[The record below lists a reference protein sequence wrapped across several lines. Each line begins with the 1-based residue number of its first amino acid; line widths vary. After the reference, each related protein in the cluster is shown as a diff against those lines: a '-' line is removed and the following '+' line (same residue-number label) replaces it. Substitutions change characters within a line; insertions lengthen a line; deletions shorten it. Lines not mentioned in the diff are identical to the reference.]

1 MPQPQISIWG
11 TILTC
16 VEIGLHIYALQAEH
30 NQGLVLDADFAKEKL
45 SDEAL
50 KLGQKHGDHIYFDD
64 IKSIVPTYELAGQ
77 GAITHPELNE
87 VTVNPEKLVQEGRY
101 FAPEYFGEFE
111 ALRDAAGQELSQ
123 CQRLDN
129 GIYLVERQGTQQ
141 LAVHQT
147 VGNQVLSDMA
157 LHHAAGQGDYYFYP
171 LSDCAIPVY
180 ELSASHP
187 GVLAQIINEDSLLH
201 TLCDDYPQYVGMH
214 NLHTE
219 EWGHIHDHPAPKS
232 LFLQAQLDRAAE
244 QGSFYLETD
253 APLSEVYIPSD
264 IAPASQDREQQH
276 EEFFEPSEGMEW

>member
-50 KLGQKHGDHIYFDD
+50 KLGQQHGDHIYFDD
-64 IKSIVPTYELAGQ
+64 VKSIVPTYELAQQ
-77 GAITHPELNE
+77 GAINHPELSE
-87 VTVNPEKLVQEGRY
+87 VTANPEKMIQEGRY

-111 ALRDAAGQELSQ
+111 APRDAAGQELSP

-129 GIYLVERQGTQQ
+129 GIYLAERQGVQQ

-157 LHHAAGQGDYYFYP
+157 LHHAAGQGDYYYYP
-171 LSDCAIPVY
+171 LDDCSIPVY

-187 GVLAQIINEDSLLH
+187 GVLAQVINEDSLLH

-219 EWGHIHDHPAPKS
+219 EWGHIHDHAAPKS
-232 LFLQAQLDRAAE
+232 LFLQVQLDYAAQHE
-244 QGSFYLETD
+244 TFQSETD
-253 APLSEVYIPSD
+253 TQ
-264 IAPASQDREQQH
+264 PASAYVQMGSAPDLQIRESP
-276 EEFFEPSEGMEW
+276 EDFFEPSEGLEW